1 MVKIS
6 KQTSIKIFY
15 DRIDDKR
22 YLAFDLFI
30 YSLANILK
38 NIYQNVK
45 LISNLNDLQSNET
58 TLLIMYLEDLG
69 KYVKKYNFDIS
80 SNVRI
85 VFIHAEFLYNHLKDD
100 QHEIIKFVNNIN
112 CNKCFIWE
120 YSSQNIFYYN
130 KFYQNI
136 KYKFLPLLYDKYI
149 EDLYNSKLDRGRI
162 PWEEKDFDV
171 VFMGCY
177 SDRRKPYYEEIKKR
191 YKTCIITETNNYSEI
206 FNLIERGKIFV
217 NFFYKESNKA
227 FDYYRLA
234 LLYSNKVFVITE
246 TPKVDFKIEQNL
258 LELRD
263 VIITCETNN
272 YLDKIEKY
280 INLPSDEI
288 NTITRNVYETFK
300 KCTLEKSI
308 LDFFEIY

>member
-1 MVKIS
+1 MVKI
-6 KQTSIKIFY
+6 KKNTLIKIFY
-15 DRIDDKR
+15 DRIGDKR

-30 YSLANILK
+30 YSVSSILK
-38 NIYQNVK
+38 DVYQNVEF
-45 LISNLNDLQSNET
+45 ISNFSHLHSNENI
-58 TLLIMYLEDLG
+58 LLIMYLNDLG
-69 KYVKKYNFDIS
+69 KYVKKNGFNVS
-80 SNVRI
+80 PNVRI
-85 VFIHAEFLYNHLKDD
+85 IFIHADFLYNHSRYD
-100 QHEIIKFVNNIN
+100 QNEIIKFVNNIN
-112 CNKCFIWE
+112 YNKCFIWE

-136 KYKFLPLLYDKYI
+136 KYNFLPLLYHKYI
-149 EDLYNSKLDRGRI
+149 EDLYTSKLERGRI

-177 SDRRKPYYEEIKKR
+177 SDRRKLYYEKIKKR
-191 YKTCIITETNNYSEI
+191 YKTCIITGTNNYSEI
-206 FNLIERGKIFV
+206 FNLIERSKIFV

-258 LELRD
+258 LELKD
-263 VIITCETNN
+263 VIVTCETNN

-288 NTITRNVYETFK
+288 NTITTNVYETFK

-308 LDFFEIY
+308 LDFFEI

>member
-6 KQTSIKIFY
+6 KHTSIQIFY
-15 DRIDDKR
+15 DRINDKN

-30 YSLANILK
+30 YPVGNILK
-38 NIYQNVK
+38 SIYQNVK
-45 LISNLNDLQSNET
+45 FISNFNNLQSNENI
-58 TLLIMYLEDLG
+58 LLIMYLNDLG
-69 KYVKKYNFDIS
+69 KYVKKYGFNIN
-80 SNVRI
+80 SNIRI
-85 VFIHAEFLYNHLKDD
+85 ILIHADFLYNHSKLD
-100 QHEIIKFVNNIN
+100 QDEIINFVNKIN
-112 CNKCFIWE
+112 FNKCFIWE

-149 EDLYNSKLDRGRI
+149 EDLYTLKLDRGKI

-171 VFMGCY
+171 VFMGDY

-191 YKTCIITETNNYSEI
+191 YKTCIITGNNNYSEM
-206 FNLIERGKIFV
+206 FNLIERSKIFV
-217 NFFYKESNKA
+217 NLFSKETNKA
-227 FDYYRLA
+227 FDYFRLA
-234 LLYSNKVFVITE
+234 LLYANKVFVITE
-246 TPKVDFKIEQNL
+246 SPKVDFKIETNL
-258 LELRD
+258 LQLKD

-280 INLPSDEI
+280 INLPSEEI
-288 NTITRNVYETFK
+288 NNITSNVYENFK

-308 LDFFEIY
+308 LDFFEI

>member
-30 YSLANILK
+30 YSIANVLK
-38 NIYQNVK
+38 NVYQNVK

-58 TLLIMYLEDLG
+58 TLLVMYLNDLG
-69 KYVKKYNFDIS
+69 KYVKKNGFNVS
-80 SNVRI
+80 PNVRI
-85 VFIHAEFLYNHLKDD
+85 IFIHADFLYNHSKDD
-100 QHEIIKFVNNIN
+100 QNEIINFVNKIN
-112 CNKCFIWE
+112 YNKCFIWE

-130 KFYQNI
+130 KFYPNI

-149 EDLYNSKLDRGRI
+149 EDLYTSKLDRGKI
-162 PWEEKDFDV
+162 PWEDKDFDV
-171 VFMGCY
+171 VFMGDY

-191 YKTCIITETNNYSEI
+191 YKTCIITCTNNYSEI

-217 NFFYKESNKA
+217 NLFSKETNKA
-227 FDYYRLA
+227 FDYFRLA
-234 LLYSNKVFVITE
+234 LLYANKVFVITE

-288 NTITRNVYETFK
+288 NTITTNVYETFK
-300 KCTLEKSI
+300 KYTLEKSI
-308 LDFFEIY
+308 LDFFEI